1 MIEPTLAGR
10 SALVTGATRGI
21 GRAIATALSAAG
33 VRLTLV
39 ARDERQLEPLADE
52 LHAVAIPCDVGSGI
66 DCERT
71 LLAMGTAPDILVN
84 NAGLFVP
91 SSIEETS
98 ASDFEAALAVNLAGP
113 FRIVSAFLPAMRARG
128 RGDIVT
134 IGSIADHTTL
144 PGNAAYGASKHGLR
158 ALHEVLRAELRGTG
172 VRATLISPGPV
183 DTSLWDEIDPDSRE
197 GFTPRARML
206 PPNAVA
212 AAVLFALSQPPE
224 VDIELVR
231 LSRS

>member
-1 MIEPTLAGR
+1 MTNPTLAGR
-10 SALVTGATRGI
+10 TALVTGATRGI
-21 GRAIATALSAAG
+21 GRAIATALGAVG

-39 ARDERQLEPLADE
+39 ARDQRQLEPFADE
-52 LHAVAIPCDVGSGI
+52 LNAVAITCDVGSSI

-91 SSIEETS
+91 ASIEETS
-98 ASDFEAALAVNLAGP
+98 ASEFEAALAVNLAGP

-183 DTSLWDEIDPDSRE
+183 DTSLWYDIDPDSRE

-206 PPNAVA
+206 SPDAVA

-224 VDIELVR
+224 VDVELVR

>member
-1 MIEPTLAGR
+1 MTNPMLAGR
-10 SALVTGATRGI
+10 TALVTGATRGI
-21 GRAIATALSAAG
+21 GRAIATEMARAG

-39 ARDERQLEPLADE
+39 ARDQRQLEPFADE
-52 LHAVAIPCDVGSGI
+52 LHAVAIACDVGSSI

-91 SSIEETS
+91 ASIEETP

-113 FRIVSAFLPAMRARG
+113 FRIVSAFLPTMRARG

-183 DTSLWDEIDPDSRE
+183 DTSLWDDIDPDSRE
-197 GFTPRARML
+197 GFTPRSRML
-206 PPNAVA
+206 SPHAVA
-212 AAVLFALSQPPE
+212 AAVLFALSQPPD

>member
-1 MIEPTLAGR
+1 MLAGR
-10 SALVTGATRGI
+10 TALVTGATRGI
-21 GRAIATALSAAG
+21 GRAIATELARAG

-39 ARDERQLEPLADE
+39 ARDQRQLEPFADE
-52 LHAVAIPCDVGSGI
+52 LHAVAIACDVGSSI

-91 SSIEETS
+91 ASIEETP

-113 FRIVSAFLPAMRARG
+113 FRIVSAFLPTMRARG

-183 DTSLWDEIDPDSRE
+183 DTSLWDDIDPDSRE
-197 GFTPRARML
+197 GFTPRSRML
-206 PPNAVA
+206 SPHAVA
-212 AAVLFALSQPPE
+212 AAVLFALSQPPD

>member
-1 MIEPTLAGR
+1 MTNTALAGR
-10 SALVTGATRGI
+10 TALVTGASRGI
-21 GRAIATALSAAG
+21 GRAIATTLAAAG
-33 VRLTLV
+33 ARLTLV
-39 ARDERQLEPLADE
+39 ARDQRALEQLADE
-52 LHAVAIPCDVGSGI
+52 LEAVAIPCDVGNII
-66 DCERT
+66 DCERM
-71 LLAMGTAPDILVN
+71 LLAVGTPPDILVN

-91 SSIEETS
+91 AAIEQTS
-98 ASDFEAALAVNLAGP
+98 TSDFEAALSVNLTAP
-113 FRIVSAFLPAMRARG
+113 FRILSAFVPAMRARG

-144 PGNAAYGASKHGLR
+144 PGNAAYGASKHGVR
-158 ALHEVLRAELRGTG
+158 ALHDVVRAELRGTG
-172 VRATLISPGPV
+172 VRATLVSPGPV

-206 PPNAVA
+206 SPNAVA

>member
-1 MIEPTLAGR
+1 MTNPTLAGR
-10 SALVTGATRGI
+10 TALVTGATRGI
-21 GRAIATALSAAG
+21 GRAIATALAGAG

-39 ARDERQLEPLADE
+39 ARDQRQLEPFADE
-52 LHAVAIPCDVGSGI
+52 LDAIAIACDVGSSI

-84 NAGLFVP
+84 NAGLFAPASV
-91 SSIEETS
+91 EETS

-183 DTSLWDEIDPDSRE
+183 DTSLWDDIDPDSRE
-197 GFTPRARML
+197 GFTPRSRML

-212 AAVLFALSQPPE
+212 AAVLFALSQPPD

>member
-1 MIEPTLAGR
+1 MTNPTLAGR
-10 SALVTGATRGI
+10 AALVTGASRGI
-21 GRAIATALSAAG
+21 GRAIATALAAAG

-39 ARDERQLEPLADE
+39 ARDQRPLEQLADE
-52 LHAVAIPCDVGSGI
+52 LNADAIPCDVGNVS
-66 DCERT
+66 DCERM
-71 LLAMGTAPDILVN
+71 LLAVGTAPDIVVN
-84 NAGLFVP
+84 NAGLFLP
-91 SSIEETS
+91 APIEETS
-98 ASDFEAALAVNLAGP
+98 AADFDAAIAVNLAGP
-113 FRIVSAFLPAMRARG
+113 FRILSAFLPAMRARG

-144 PGNAAYGASKHGLR
+144 PGNAAYGASKHGVR
-158 ALHEVLRAELRGTG
+158 ALHDVLRAELRGTG
-172 VRATLISPGPV
+172 VRATLVSPGPV
-183 DTSLWDEIDPDSRE
+183 DTSLWDDIDPDSRE
-197 GFTPRARML
+197 GFTPRSRML

>member
-1 MIEPTLAGR
+1 MTNPMLVGR
-10 SALVTGATRGI
+10 TALVTGATRGI
-21 GRAIATALSAAG
+21 GRAIATALAAAG

-39 ARDERQLEPLADE
+39 ARDERALERLADE
-52 LHAVAIPCDVGSGI
+52 LNAVALACDVGSSI

-71 LLAMGTAPDILVN
+71 LLAMGAAPEILVN
-84 NAGLFVP
+84 NAGHFVP
-91 SSIEETS
+91 ASVEETS
-98 ASDFEAALAVNLAGP
+98 ASEFEAALAVNLAGP
-113 FRIVSAFLPAMRARG
+113 FRIVSALLPAMRARG

-183 DTSLWDEIDPDSRE
+183 DTSLWDDIDPDSRE
-197 GFTPRARML
+197 GFTPRSRML
-206 PPNAVA
+206 SPNAVA

-224 VDIELVR
+224 VNIELVR